1 MRKLIIGL
9 TALLVIAT
17 LTLSSIIPAFA
28 ATFPDITEESPR
40 AKAVEYLVRQG
51 IVSGYSD
58 GTFKPTRYI
67 TRAELVKLLVT
78 SQPGISLDEINY
90 FFESN
95 YLSNPR
101 YTYARFPDV
110 GLNQWYA
117 KYIAYGAHRGWI
129 SGYPDGLFRP
139 NEEVNM
145 AEALKLTLEMHDVHP
160 NQSTTQYLMNR
171 YPSWYAK
178 YLFTALEK
186 KIFATAEF
194 GDIAFTFMDKVNRLM
209 YPETILTRENAAE
222 LLYRVLSMKESGG
235 TCYSPDSY
243 EWETYRDDNIGFSLQ
258 MPFRAYSITQGE
270 KFQWNWKTP
279 VGITSRRET
288 KFAMKSFDNPLATPT
303 FTVMTYTVRDSNLSL
318 EEFARAIE
326 LDNENLELKRR
337 RYEYYDASDWN
348 IRKVKY
354 FSELLDDERK
364 LTSHGAIIKN
374 GSTFFHIFSLD
385 WHAPCDF
392 EKVLDS
398 FNFST

>member
-1 MRKLIIGL
+1 
-9 TALLVIAT
+9 
-17 LTLSSIIPAFA
+17 
-28 ATFPDITEESPR
+28 
-40 AKAVEYLVRQG
+40 
-51 IVSGYSD
+51 
-58 GTFKPTRYI
+58 
-67 TRAELVKLLVT
+67 
-78 SQPGISLDEINY
+78 
-90 FFESN
+90 
-95 YLSNPR
+95 
-101 YTYARFPDV
+101 
-110 GLNQWYA
+110 
-117 KYIAYGAHRGWI
+117 
-129 SGYPDGLFRP
+129 
-139 NEEVNM
+139 M